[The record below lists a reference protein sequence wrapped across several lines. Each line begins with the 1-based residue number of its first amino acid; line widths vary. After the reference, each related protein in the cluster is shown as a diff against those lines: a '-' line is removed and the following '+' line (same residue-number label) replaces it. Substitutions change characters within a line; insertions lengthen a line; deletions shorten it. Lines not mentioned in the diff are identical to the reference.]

1 MKLLKNIRNK
11 IKNNNGESISEVLV
25 ALLISTLGLV
35 MLATMITT
43 STKIITRSE
52 ESMKQFVDAENAL
65 ADPSGISPT
74 SENYER
80 RVISAPLT
88 ISVGSTPYRVLNSG
102 YYLDFYK
109 YEVAGKEITA
119 YEMVPVSTG
128 VSP

>member
-1 MKLLKNIRNK
+1 MKLLKKVRNK

-43 STKIITRSE
+43 STKLVTRSE
-52 ESMKQFVDAENAL
+52 ESMDQFVEAENAL
-65 ADPSGISPT
+65 ADLSAIVKT

-80 RVISAPLT
+80 RVISSPLT
-88 ISVGSTPYRVLNSG
+88 ISVGSTPYRVLNPS

-109 YEVAGKEITA
+109 YTVAGKEITA
-119 YEMVPVSTG
+119 YEMVPVSPGGT
-128 VSP
+128 P